1 MKKLLLIALLIVGV
15 SSIFGYLYWGNS
27 QSYTQTGNSR
37 EDCQQECKKA
47 FGIDI
52 ENFKMPSGHPLISL
66 LDICIENCVNQESV
80 EGQDKIARELLNQL
94 SD

>member
-1 MKKLLLIALLIVGV
+1 MKKQLLIVLLIMGLL
-15 SSIFGYLYWGNS
+15 SIFGYLYLGSS
-27 QSYTQTGNSR
+27 QSYTQAGSSR
-37 EDCQQECKKA
+37 EECQRECKEA

-80 EGQDKIARELLNQL
+80 EGQDKIARELLKQL
-94 SD
+94 DK

>member
-1 MKKLLLIALLIVGV
+1 MLRRLIILLLIVGLF
-15 SSIFGYLYWGNS
+15 SIFGYLYWGNS
-27 QSYTQTGNSR
+27 QTYTQTGNSR
-37 EDCQQECKKA
+37 EQCEQQCKEA

-80 EGQDKIARELLNQL
+80 EGQDKIARELLKQL
-94 SD
+94 DN

>member
-1 MKKLLLIALLIVGV
+1 MKKLILLSILLIVGLL
-15 SSIFGYLYWGNS
+15 SILGYLYLGSS
-27 QSYTQTGNSR
+27 QSYTQSGSSR
-37 EDCQQECKKA
+37 EECQRECKEA

-80 EGQDKIARELLNQL
+80 EGQDKIARELLKQL
-94 SD
+94 E